1 MTVKHF
7 KNIIVANENQKED
20 DFYYLIEKEF
30 TIALKKYFDV
40 VPEYITTEYISID
53 NLSKK
58 LISKKITKESIIIN
72 LGFIRSDK
80 DKFEDILSNKI
91 TLKFLIR
98 YLLADPSNKLVISE
112 FMENINYT
120 PLIKNYFP
128 QQLHKQIYF
137 LTSNIDIEQEEIN
150 IIHSQ
155 LFLPYALKIIN
166 NVDNTKLDITNN
178 FQINAN
184 AVRGTKLIVMHM
196 LKHFNLLQEGKYSY
210 GKLVTPNLKKLVLNF
225 YKNHKSI
232 DLLKECFEH
241 EINSTYIN
249 NVFGH
254 TSDDSQ
260 KLYVGNKYFNFKLG
274 KTYVDTYRKSLLG
287 VVIEDNLT
295 AHNDQCYV
303 IPKTNFVTEK
313 TYYNMYFKNPFI
325 IFNNQHFF
333 KNMKKLFGYKSFS
346 PWIDESY
353 DDIEDDIERY
363 YTAIQELIKI
373 QNMSDND
380 KKTFLQNVK
389 PICEHN
395 FNIMSETVK
404 HKNYF
409 Q

>member
-7 KNIIVANENQKED
+7 QNIIVANENQKEE
-20 DFYYLIEKEF
+20 DFYYLIENEF

-40 VPEYITTEYISID
+40 YPEYTTTEYISIN
-53 NLSKK
+53 NLSKN

-98 YLLADPSNKLVISE
+98 HLLADPSNKLVISE

-225 YKNHKSI
+225 Y
-232 DLLKECFEH
+232 
-241 EINSTYIN
+241 
-249 NVFGH
+249 
-254 TSDDSQ
+254 
-260 KLYVGNKYFNFKLG
+260 
-274 KTYVDTYRKSLLG
+274 R
-287 VVIEDNLT
+287 
-295 AHNDQCYV
+295 
-303 IPKTNFVTEK
+303 
-313 TYYNMYFKNPFI
+313 
-325 IFNNQHFF
+325 
-333 KNMKKLFGYKSFS
+333 
-346 PWIDESY
+346 
-353 DDIEDDIERY
+353 
-363 YTAIQELIKI
+363 
-373 QNMSDND
+373 
-380 KKTFLQNVK
+380 TF
-389 PICEHN
+389 
-395 FNIMSETVK
+395 
-404 HKNYF
+404 
-409 Q
+409 